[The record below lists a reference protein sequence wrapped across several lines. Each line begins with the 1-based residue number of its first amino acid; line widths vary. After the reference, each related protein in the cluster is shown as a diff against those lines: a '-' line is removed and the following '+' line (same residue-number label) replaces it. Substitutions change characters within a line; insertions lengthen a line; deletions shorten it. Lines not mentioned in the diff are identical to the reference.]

1 MRKSSQPKWPGNEPI
16 LQPARRIEINEV
28 HGPVPEVTP
37 EDVEVVA
44 VIKRA
49 NLKVDG

>member
-1 MRKSSQPKWPGNEPI
+1 VEEGVVVLGGIEG
-16 LQPARRIEINEV
+16 RIEIDEV
-28 HGPVPEVTP
+28 NGFVLEVTP

-49 NLKVDG
+49 HLKVDG